1 MIIGVPGEIKE
12 NEYRVGITVAGVN
25 ALKDAGHQVLVQK
38 GAGEGSGISDQDYQ
52 DAGAELLTDAKE
64 IYSRADLVVKIK
76 EPLPEEYDYLRK
88 EQIIFTYLH
97 LAANEELVQVLLDK
111 EVTAIAYETVQLKD
125 GSLPLLIPMSE
136 VAGRLSIQAGAYFLE
151 KPQGGSGVLLGGVPG
166 VKPAKVVILGG
177 GNVGINA
184 ARMAVGLGAEVTILD
199 ISAPRLRYLDEIFN
213 SRVKT
218 LISNKYNI
226 AEEIAEADLVIGAV
240 LIPGARTPAL
250 ITEEMVK
257 NMKEGSVIVDVA
269 IDQGGC
275 VETTYPTTYENPI
288 FIRHGVIHYSV
299 SNMPG
304 AVARTSTFALT
315 NATLPYI
322 LELAT
327 KGFRKAIDENQELA
341 AGVNT
346 YLGKLTCQA
355 VAAAFNMEYTPLKEM
370 I

>member
-1 MIIGVPGEIKE
+1 G
-12 NEYRVGITVAGVN
+12 
-25 ALKDAGHQVLVQK
+25 
-38 GAGEGSGISDQDYQ
+38 
-52 DAGAELLTDAKE
+52 
-64 IYSRADLVVKIK
+64 
-76 EPLPEEYDYLRK
+76 
-88 EQIIFTYLH
+88 QILFTYLH
-97 LAANEELVQVLLDK
+97 LAANEELVHILMER
-111 EVTAIAYETVQLKD
+111 EVAAIAYETVQLMD

-213 SRVKT
+213 SRLKT

-226 AEEIAEADLVIGAV
+226 SEEIAEADLVIGAV
-240 LIPGARTPAL
+240 LIPGARTPKL

-288 FIRHGVIHYSV
+288 FVRHGVIHYSV

-322 LELAT
+322 VELAN
-327 KGFRKAIDENQELA
+327 KGFKKAIDENQELA

-346 YLGKLTCQA
+346 YQGKLTCQA
-355 VAAAFNMEYTPLKEM
+355 VALAFNMEHTPLKEL

>member
-25 ALKDAGHQVLVQK
+25 SLKDAGHQVLVQK
-38 GAGEGSGISDQDYQ
+38 GAGEGSGISDQAYQ
-52 DAGAELLTDAKE
+52 AAGAELVADAEE
-64 IYSRADLVVKIK
+64 IYARSDLIIKIK
-76 EPLPEEYDYLRK
+76 EPLPEEYDYLKK

-97 LAANEELVQVLLDK
+97 LAANEELVNVLLNK
-111 EVTAIAYETVQLKD
+111 GVTAIAYETVQLKD

-151 KPQGGSGVLLGGVPG
+151 KPQGGSGGLLGGVPG
-166 VKPAKVVILGG
+166 VKPAKVVVLGG

-226 AEEIAEADLVIGAV
+226 AEELSDADLVIGAV

-275 VETTYPTTYENPI
+275 VENARPTTYDKPI
-288 FIRHGVIHYSV
+288 YVRHGVIHYSV

-322 LELAT
+322 LELAN
-327 KGFRKAIDENQELA
+327 KGFQKAVLENQDLA

-346 YLGKLTCQA
+346 YQGKLTCQA
-355 VAAAFNMEYTPLKEM
+355 VADTFAMEYTPLENV
-370 I
+370 

>member
-1 MIIGVPGEIKE
+1 
-12 NEYRVGITVAGVN
+12 
-25 ALKDAGHQVLVQK
+25 
-38 GAGEGSGISDQDYQ
+38 
-52 DAGAELLTDAKE
+52 
-64 IYSRADLVVKIK
+64 
-76 EPLPEEYDYLRK
+76 
-88 EQIIFTYLH
+88 
-97 LAANEELVQVLLDK
+97 
-111 EVTAIAYETVQLKD
+111 
-125 GSLPLLIPMSE
+125 
-136 VAGRLSIQAGAYFLE
+136 
-151 KPQGGSGVLLGGVPG
+151 
-166 VKPAKVVILGG
+166 
-177 GNVGINA
+177 
-184 ARMAVGLGAEVTILD
+184 MAVGLGAEVTILD

-327 KGFRKAIDENQELA
+327 KGFQKSNPMKTRRLA

-355 VAAAFNMEYTPLKEM
+355 VAASL
-370 I
+370 